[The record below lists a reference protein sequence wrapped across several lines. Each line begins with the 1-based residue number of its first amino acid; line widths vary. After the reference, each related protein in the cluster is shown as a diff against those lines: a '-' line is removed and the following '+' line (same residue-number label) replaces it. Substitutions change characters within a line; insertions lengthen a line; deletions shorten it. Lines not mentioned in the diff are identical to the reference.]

1 MLRATERRTAR
12 KTTLMTR
19 TSRIRAALAAALLA
33 AAAIAPLAPAAGA
46 QDGKGAVYRIPVTRE
61 ITPGLVPYVERSLR
75 EAEEAGAAAAVLD
88 LDTPGGLV
96 DSAEQIADAVSDAKV
111 PVYAFV
117 NRRALSAGALIALAT
132 DGIFMRPGSALGAA
146 TPVDGTGTK
155 LPEKYVSAIRSEF
168 RALAEA
174 RGLDP
179 RIAEAMVDE
188 EVEVPGVDEKGKL
201 LTLTTAEAVR
211 VGYAREAADWAAM
224 QAAVGAPAAAV
235 VTAEANWAERL
246 VRLLTNPLIAPFLL
260 SFGFLGLI
268 IELKTP
274 HFGLA
279 GVAGLASLAL
289 FFGSHLIVGLAGWES
304 LVLVGLGVILLAVEV
319 FILPGFGIAGLLGL
333 TAVSASIVLS
343 LVGSM
348 PTTGDVTKALAVLVS
363 AMVLVGL
370 ALWAIV
376 QQLPQDRRSRHLL
389 LATAMDRA
397 SGYEASR
404 RRTDL
409 EGVEGVALTDLRPSG
424 VARIGEEKLDVVSDG
439 TYVSAGTAVRVVRSE
454 GYRHVVRPV

>member
-1 MLRATERRTAR
+1 
-12 KTTLMTR
+12 
-19 TSRIRAALAAALLA
+19 
-33 AAAIAPLAPAAGA
+33 
-46 QDGKGAVYRIPVTRE
+46 
-61 ITPGLVPYVERSLR
+61 
-75 EAEEAGAAAAVLD
+75 
-88 LDTPGGLV
+88 
-96 DSAEQIADAVSDAKV
+96 
-111 PVYAFV
+111 
-117 NRRALSAGALIALAT
+117 
-132 DGIFMRPGSALGAA
+132 
-146 TPVDGTGTK
+146 
-155 LPEKYVSAIRSEF
+155 
-168 RALAEA
+168 
-174 RGLDP
+174 
-179 RIAEAMVDE
+179 
-188 EVEVPGVDEKGKL
+188 
-201 LTLTTAEAVR
+201 
-211 VGYAREAADWAAM
+211 
-224 QAAVGAPAAAV
+224 
-235 VTAEANWAERL
+235 
-246 VRLLTNPLIAPFLL
+246 VRLLTHPLIAPFLL

-304 LVLVGLGVILLAVEV
+304 LVLVALGVILLLVEV
-319 FILPGFGIAGLLGL
+319 FILPGFGIAGVLGL
-333 TAVSASIVLS
+333 AAVSASIVLS

-348 PTTGDVTKALAVLVS
+348 PTTGDVAKALAVLMS

-376 QQLPQDRRSRHLL
+376 QQLPHDRRGRHLL
-389 LATAMDRA
+389 LATSMDRA

-439 TYVSAGTAVRVVRSE
+439 SYVPAGTAVRVVRSE